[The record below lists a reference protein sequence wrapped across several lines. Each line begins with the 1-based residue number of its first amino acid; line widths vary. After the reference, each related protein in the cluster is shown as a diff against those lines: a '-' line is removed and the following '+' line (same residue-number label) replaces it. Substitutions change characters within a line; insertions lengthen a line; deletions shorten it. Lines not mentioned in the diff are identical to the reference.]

1 MKRIALIFS
10 FTLALIACQEVQDA
24 RVQHE
29 FLHPDSIVNPNGDS
43 ELALVMREIHFEAN
57 NVGRAIESGEDVD
70 LKKLS
75 DLARRLSTSVPTD
88 SNVLDEV
95 YYSFATTLEG
105 HVKRIAEEEDSAIV
119 EFNSIV
125 KTCVACHNNT
135 CPGPIEKIQK
145 LKIKS

>member
-1 MKRIALIFS
+1 MKYPAIIFS
-10 FTLALIACQEVQDA
+10 IILAFIACQEVQDA
-24 RVQHE
+24 RVQNE

-57 NVGRAIESGEDVD
+57 IVGRALESGQDVD
-70 LKKLS
+70 LSKLK
-75 DLARRLSTSVPTD
+75 DLSKRMSTSVPTD

-95 YYSFATTLEG
+95 YYSFTTTLES
-105 HVKRIAEEEDSAIV
+105 HVKQIEEDSAIV
-119 EFNSIV
+119 EFNSV
-125 KTCVACHNNT
+125 VETCVACHKNT